1 MVEEVKM
8 VIAVRKDIDIG
19 KGKMAA
25 QVAHAAVACAL
36 RSRKASRSTFNEWMD
51 QGQKKIV
58 IRVQNEEEL
67 RKLKMILDQAGI
79 MNEMIT
85 DAGLTQVPPGTV
97 TCLGIGPVKASVIDP
112 ITGDYPLY

>member
-1 MVEEVKM
+1 
-8 VIAVRKDIDIG
+8 
-19 KGKMAA
+19 
-25 QVAHAAVACAL
+25 
-36 RSRKASRSTFNEWMD
+36 
-51 QGQKKIV
+51 
-58 IRVQNEEEL
+58 
-67 RKLKMILDQAGI
+67 